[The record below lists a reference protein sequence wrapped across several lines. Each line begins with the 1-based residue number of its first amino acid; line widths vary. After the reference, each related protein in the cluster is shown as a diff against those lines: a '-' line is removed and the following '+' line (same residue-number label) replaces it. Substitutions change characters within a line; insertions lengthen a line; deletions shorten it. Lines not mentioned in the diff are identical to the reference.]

1 MCNAQ
6 MNIEQGK
13 CVNGCIM
20 RRAKNTQYIQ
30 TLSLLQKI
38 PNNTEFSGYL
48 KCNMKKCKYVSRV
61 KA

>member
-38 PNNTEFSGYL
+38 PNNTEFSG
-48 KCNMKKCKYVSRV
+48 
-61 KA
+61 